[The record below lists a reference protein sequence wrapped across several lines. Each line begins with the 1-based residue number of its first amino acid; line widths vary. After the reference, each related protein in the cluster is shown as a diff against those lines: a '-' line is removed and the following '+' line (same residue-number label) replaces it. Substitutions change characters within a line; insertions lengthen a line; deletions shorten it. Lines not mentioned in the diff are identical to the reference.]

1 MTGNNLKQHLRVLML
16 TTFIIT
22 CIFSMTS
29 TSWATTYYVSTSG
42 SDSNNGTG
50 TSTPFLTI
58 QNSLN
63 HVSAGDTVN
72 IMAGTYNEALALQ
85 NSGTSS
91 APITVQNYNGATVT
105 INSGTSRAIK
115 LGKTNGAINYY
126 TFKGLTI
133 ISTYQSSYS
142 GANTGWNYSIDF
154 SSGSWW
160 GYGAPLDSAQSTSG
174 NNGFVVSNCK
184 ITGAI
189 GFMGHNNTVTG
200 CTINGNGQWVDGIFD
215 TAIVSHHNTVTYN
228 TIYGFT
234 NRAFHSMTNSSYDT
248 VSYNTVYNCGAGG
261 NGGSI
266 DFDGANVPVTYGVA
280 NYNTIYNCTTTGD
293 IGIQFENGFNGTAI
307 GNTIYNC
314 ANGIIVINYGLT
326 GGQIAYAEYRNTNA
340 NVTIINNVFANI
352 SNSAIGLYQAPGN
365 FIYNNSIYNG
375 SNGSSHWAIDMT
387 NLGDQNFTS
396 GNNIIEN
403 NIIANS
409 GGGIQA
415 LTGNN
420 SGANTIQ
427 HNLFYGNAAN
437 GTTGTNVVTGNPSF
451 VGPTLTPPN
460 LNIQAGSA
468 AIDAGMTLSQV
479 PTDIAGT
486 PRPQGAGY
494 DIGAY
499 EFASGQ
505 TPINPPQS
513 LKMTNTAP

>member
-1 MTGNNLKQHLRVLML
+1 
-16 TTFIIT
+16 
-22 CIFSMTS
+22 
-29 TSWATTYYVSTSG
+29 
-42 SDSNNGTG
+42 
-50 TSTPFLTI
+50 
-58 QNSLN
+58 
-63 HVSAGDTVN
+63 
-72 IMAGTYNEALALQ
+72 
-85 NSGTSS
+85 
-91 APITVQNYNGATVT
+91 
-105 INSGTSRAIK
+105 
-115 LGKTNGAINYY
+115 
-126 TFKGLTI
+126 
-133 ISTYQSSYS
+133 
-142 GANTGWNYSIDF
+142 
-154 SSGSWW
+154 
-160 GYGAPLDSAQSTSG
+160 
-174 NNGFVVSNCK
+174 
-184 ITGAI
+184 
-189 GFMGHNNTVTG
+189 
-200 CTINGNGQWVDGIFD
+200 
-215 TAIVSHHNTVTYN
+215 
-228 TIYGFT
+228 
-234 NRAFHSMTNSSYDT
+234 
-248 VSYNTVYNCGAGG
+248 
-261 NGGSI
+261 
-266 DFDGANVPVTYGVA
+266 
-280 NYNTIYNCTTTGD
+280 
-293 IGIQFENGFNGTAI
+293 
-307 GNTIYNC
+307 
-314 ANGIIVINYGLT
+314 
-326 GGQIAYAEYRNTNA
+326 
-340 NVTIINNVFANI
+340 
-352 SNSAIGLYQAPGN
+352 
-365 FIYNNSIYNG
+365 
-375 SNGSSHWAIDMT
+375 MT